1 MVRRTITFASLVVCG
16 HGASQLPAHDLAEE
30 VRAEQKQNLHIHEIF
45 ENLEN
50 NDEKEERKVRH
61 NKNLVA
67 LMQTGSSVLRIKV
80 PADKLSKEVEREA
93 AQNIQIHEVFGNNE
107 KKSKDELRRLK
118 TDKNLSQLQLS
129 SSGETPADVVAKQV
143 KEQTYETVRIQ
154 EPFKEKEMKD
164 KEEIHRIKKDPTMAE
179 LIQESPADK
188 LAKTVKEQQAHE
200 IQIHDTFDALEK
212 EDRKKEKKIHRDRTL
227 SQLLQKQ
234 DVPDTDDAMDK
245 YLGVKHSLAEEL
257 TMVSDPSTHEA
268 LSASIGGTVTVPLSS
283 QLQESE
289 TFLQLRFLQLRT
301 KTQMKTA
308 PGVEKKVQD
317 ESMEDVYLN
326 EEFKSLEK
334 KDVAEERAVKLD
346 PSMKA

>member
-16 HGASQLPAHDLAEE
+16 HGASQLPARHLAAEVHDE
-30 VRAEQKQNLHIHEIF
+30 RKQNLHIHEIF

-50 NDEKEERKVRH
+50 NDKKEERKVRH

-67 LMQTGSSVLRIKV
+67 LVQTGSSVLDGKD

-93 AQNIQIHEVFGNNE
+93 AQNIQIHEVFRENE
-107 KKSKDELRRLK
+107 KNSKDEIR
-118 TDKNLSQLQLS
+118 
-129 SSGETPADVVAKQV
+129 
-143 KEQTYETVRIQ
+143 
-154 EPFKEKEMKD
+154 
-164 KEEIHRIKKDPTMAE
+164 RIKKDPTMAQ

-200 IQIHDTFDALEK
+200 IQIHDTFGALEK
-212 EDRKKEKKIHRDRTL
+212 EDRKKEQQIHRDRTL

-234 DVPDTDDAMDK
+234 DGPDSDDAMDK
-245 YLGVKHSLAEEL
+245 YFGVKHSLAEEL
-257 TMVSDPSTHEA
+257 TMVSDPSSHEA
-268 LSASIGGTVTVPLSS
+268 LSASTGGTVTVPLSS
-283 QLQESE
+283 QLQESA
-289 TFLQLRFLQLRT
+289 TFLQLRI
-301 KTQMKTA
+301 KTQTKTA